1 MALLE
6 FTKANGVV
14 VRPRDPRSIS
24 FSIQD
29 LDSSEAGRNQLGE
42 LMRDRQAVK
51 RKLTC
56 TWSALTD
63 EQLNELL
70 NAVTDQFF
78 RLSFYDPM
86 KRQRVT
92 MTAYVGDRTMPLYSC
107 VDGVYVWESLSMNF
121 VER

>member
-6 FTKANGVV
+6 FTKASGTV
-14 VRPRDPRSIS
+14 VRPRDPKAIT
-24 FSIQD
+24 FGIQD

-56 TWSALTD
+56 SWSALTD
-63 EQLNELL
+63 TQLNELL

-78 RLSFYDPM
+78 QLAFYDPM
-86 KRQRVT
+86 QRKRVT

-107 VDGVYVWESLSMNF
+107 IDGVYVWQSLTMNF
-121 VER
+121 IER